1 MFCSTTKEPLF
12 RQPGKQQFNLSI
24 VFYQTPPIRHH
35 LSDTTYQIPPISRQT
50 APSADTCLCQ
60 KTCTIEFL
68 LGISSNSP
76 LDFAPSTYFVIIGA
90 IKLVYFDEFFSAH
103 LFTQI
108 KAPLSPQ
115 TMRCHQKHSP
125 VAYSYQGN
133 GAG

>member
-24 VFYQTPPIRHH
+24 VFYQTPPIRYHH
-35 LSDTTYQIPPISRQT
+35 QPPDSTIRRYLSMSKNMY
-50 APSADTCLCQ
+50 
-60 KTCTIEFL
+60 IEFL

-76 LDFAPSTYFVIIGA
+76 LDFAPSAYFVIIGA